1 MIFSR
6 YSVYLYDERLGVRK
20 HKILSSLLPP
30 LLFLLMAPITQTSPV
45 PDLVCLSTF
54 SGNFNQL
61 CGEERFPVLEQFLAP
76 EHQIHFEKVKS

>member
-1 MIFSR
+1 MRFRKYPVLMMSDRDLGLGSTKFSP
-6 YSVYLYDERLGVRK
+6 
-20 HKILSSLLPP
+20 LLPP

-61 CGEERFPVLEQFLAP
+61 CGG
-76 EHQIHFEKVKS
+76 